1 MHPLVD
7 ADISGAP
14 IISHLFILQ
23 QTLAQR
29 KFEPTALAATL
40 CQTAT
45 SICRYLREVHLIQK
59 IEIAMA
65 DISGNEVTNSRGRKA
80 TQAHEVED
88 ETTAK
93 LFAVGQIFPK
103 LMNGLDKLVST
114 PGGQLLE
121 DRVVYEYI
129 QIFRT
134 LLQRVC
140 DIATTRAKELLAAPQ
155 GEELP
160 NTDPGM
166 SQARSA
172 RTPCST
178 CRDRNLKCDARTPK
192 CRNCSRQKLVCRNR
206 IPISSAHTAVRAPV
220 DVLPND
226 HIIKLCELEITM
238 LGCLDVG
245 SQTHGQVLQGF
256 LCILCEKVGHGLKSF
271 VFGSEDGKLPRDSNE
286 DGPSTNHDWREDE
299 AIEAQGPYLV
309 WILDRA
315 EATLSRHKLS
325 QNIDQPLLRI
335 RNRLQNTLLKSVFGQ
350 EASTAFEP
358 SLQMPRTLTDA
369 DMGALSLPP
378 VELRNWFKNEVWRIV
393 GWDVLRNHIQW
404 D

>member
-1 MHPLVD
+1 M
-7 ADISGAP
+7 
-14 IISHLFILQ
+14 
-23 QTLAQR
+23 
-29 KFEPTALAATL
+29 
-40 CQTAT
+40 
-45 SICRYLREVHLIQK
+45 IQK
-59 IEIAMA
+59 TEIARG
-65 DISGNEVTNSRGRKA
+65 DISGNEVTISRGRKA

-103 LMNGLDKLVST
+103 LLNGLDKLVST
-114 PGGQLLE
+114 PGGKLLE
-121 DRVVYEYI
+121 DRVVYAYI
-129 QIFRT
+129 QIFQT

-140 DIATTRAKELLAAPQ
+140 DIATARAKERLAASQ
-155 GEELP
+155 GEGLP

-166 SQARSA
+166 SKARSA

-206 IPISSAHTAVRAPV
+206 IPISSAHTTVRAPV

-238 LGCLDVG
+238 LGCLEVG
-245 SQTHGQVLQGF
+245 NQTHGQVLQGF
-256 LCILCEKVGHGLKSF
+256 LCILCEKVSHGLKSF
-271 VFGSEDGKLPRDSNE
+271 VFGSEDGELPQDSNG
-286 DGPSTNHDWREDE
+286 DGPSTNHDWREDDE
-299 AIEAQGPYLV
+299 AIEAQGLYLV

-315 EATLSRHKLS
+315 EVTLSRHNLS
-325 QNIDQPLLRI
+325 QDIDQPFLRI

-350 EASTAFEP
+350 EASIAFEP
-358 SLQMPRTLTDA
+358 SLHMPRTLTDA
-369 DMGALSLPP
+369 HMGALSFPP
-378 VELRNWFKNEVWRIV
+378 VELRNWFKHEVWRIV
-393 GWDVLRNHIQW
+393 GWDVLRKHIQW